1 MVTASLLV
9 CGAMTMTW
17 LCDTI
22 SESGF
27 GSFYSLLSMQLS
39 RLGLI
44 LTILVA
50 YGDAD
55 TE

>member
-27 GSFYSLLSMQLS
+27 GIFDSLFSLDL
-39 RLGLI
+39 
-44 LTILVA
+44 A
-50 YGDAD
+50 
-55 TE
+55 